1 MRKKTVLKTIIAVI
15 VAVVIFAGGF
25 LVGFN
30 FISLKSGFFQSG
42 LNKSTETN
50 ALETSDVSGD
60 ILSIKSIEDTINLIL
75 LNSINIKT
83 KDELIRAAV
92 QGIIDSLGDKYAD
105 YFPRDEYNRILDSYS
120 GTMSGIGIV
129 VTANDKEQVVVVK
142 TIADSPAFKK
152 GVKEGDIIIAVEG
165 KDVKGMTLD
174 TTISLIRGEEGTDV
188 NITVFRPSDNNNL
201 DFKITRGR
209 FYVPNYYTEVLE
221 GNIAYIQYVDF
232 QENGANQMN
241 EELKKLLDEGTKGII
256 LDLRN
261 NLGGTLLDAVEL
273 CDLFLDKGVIAT
285 VKGRSNN
292 KESFEE
298 FSAKNGGYTE
308 MPMIV
313 IINGYSA
320 SASELAAGALK
331 DNNRAV
337 LIGEKSFGKGTVQV
351 LERLSDGSG
360 IKFTTAKYY
369 LPSGVTIDGVGVQ
382 PDILVPLTP
391 EDKEDLQLNRAIEE
405 IKKMI
410 EKGTSTSTN

>member
-1 MRKKTVLKTIIAVI
+1 MRKKSVLRIIIAVV
-15 VAVVIFAGGF
+15 VALVILAGVF
-25 LVGFN
+25 LLGFN
-30 FISLKSGFFQSG
+30 FISLKAGIFQSG
-42 LNKSTETN
+42 LGKSAETN
-50 ALETSDVSGD
+50 TGETSDFSGD
-60 ILSIKSIEDTINLIL
+60 ILSIKSIEDTINLVL
-75 LNSINIKT
+75 SNAINIKT
-83 KDELIRAAV
+83 KDELINAAV
-92 QGIIDSLGDKYAD
+92 RGIIDSLGDKYAD
-105 YFPRDEYNRILDSYS
+105 YFPRDEYNLILDSYS

-129 VTANDKEQVVVVK
+129 VTADDKGQVIVVK
-142 TIADSPAFKK
+142 PIVDSPAFKK

-165 KDVKGMTLD
+165 KDVKGMALD
-174 TTISLIRGEEGTDV
+174 KVVSLIKGKEGTDV

-201 DFKITRGR
+201 DFKITRER
-209 FYVPNYYTEVLE
+209 FYVPNYYMEVLE
-221 GNIAYIQYVDF
+221 DSIAYVQYIDF
-232 QENGANQMN
+232 QENGAKQMN
-241 EELKKLLDEGTKGII
+241 EELKKIIDGGAKGII

-261 NLGGTLLDAVEL
+261 NLGGTLLDAVDL
-273 CDLFLDKGVIAT
+273 CDLFLDSGVIVT

-298 FSAKNGGYTE
+298 FSAKDGSYTE
-308 MPMIV
+308 IPMIV
-313 IINGYSA
+313 LINGYSA

-331 DNNRAV
+331 DNNRAILV
-337 LIGEKSFGKGTVQV
+337 GEKSFGKGTVQV

-410 EKGTSTSTN
+410 EKNALKN

>member
-1 MRKKTVLKTIIAVI
+1 MRKKSVLRIIIAVV
-15 VAVVIFAGGF
+15 VAVVILAGGF
-25 LVGFN
+25 LLGFS
-30 FISLKSGFFQSG
+30 FISLKAGIFQSG
-42 LNKSTETN
+42 LNKSAETN
-50 ALETSDVSGD
+50 ASEPSTVSGD

-75 LNSINIKT
+75 SNAINIKT
-83 KDELIRAAV
+83 KDELINAAV
-92 QGIIDSLGDKYAD
+92 RGVVDSLGDKYAD

-129 VTANDKEQVVVVK
+129 VTADDKGQVVIVK
-142 TIADSPAFKK
+142 PIADSPAFKK

-165 KDVKGMTLD
+165 KDIKGMTLE
-174 TTISLIRGEEGTDV
+174 TVLSSIRGKEGTDV
-188 NITVFRPSDNNNL
+188 NITVFRPSANNNL
-201 DFKITRGR
+201 DFKITRER
-209 FYVPNYYTEVLE
+209 FYVPNYYAEVLE
-221 GNIAYIQYVDF
+221 GSIAYVQYIDF
-232 QENGANQMN
+232 QENGAKQM
-241 EELKKLLDEGTKGII
+241 EKELKKIIDGGAKGII

-261 NLGGTLLDAVEL
+261 NLGGTVIDAVDL
-273 CDLFLDKGVIAT
+273 CDLFLDSGVIVT

-298 FSAKNGGYTE
+298 FLAKDGGYTE
-308 MPMIV
+308 IPMIV
-313 IINGYSA
+313 LINGYSA
-320 SASELAAGALK
+320 SASELTAGALK

-337 LIGEKSFGKGTVQV
+337 LVGEKSFGKGTVQV

-391 EDKEDLQLNRAIEE
+391 EDKEDLQLNKAIEE

-410 EKGTSTSTN
+410 EKDALKN

>member
-1 MRKKTVLKTIIAVI
+1 MRKKSVLRIIIALV

-25 LVGFN
+25 LLGFN
-30 FISLKSGFFQSG
+30 FISLKAGIFQSG
-42 LNKSTETN
+42 LNKSAETN
-50 ALETSDVSGD
+50 ASETSTVSGD
-60 ILSIKSIEDTINLIL
+60 ILSIKSIEDTINLVL
-75 LNSINIKT
+75 SNAINIKT
-83 KDELIRAAV
+83 KDELISAAV
-92 QGIIDSLGDKYAD
+92 RGVIDSLGDKYAD

-120 GTMSGIGIV
+120 GTMSGIGVV
-129 VTANDKEQVVVVK
+129 VTTDDKGQVIVVK

-165 KDVKGMTLD
+165 KDVKGMALD
-174 TTISLIRGEEGTDV
+174 TVVSLIKGKEGTDV

-201 DFKITRGR
+201 DFKITRER

-221 GNIAYIQYVDF
+221 GSIAYIQYIDF
-232 QENGANQMN
+232 QESGTKQMDK
-241 EELKKLLDEGTKGII
+241 ELKKIIDDGAKGII

-261 NLGGTLLDAVEL
+261 NLGGTLIDAVDL
-273 CDLFLDKGVIAT
+273 CDLFLDKGVIVT

-298 FSAKNGGYTE
+298 FSAKDGGYTE
-308 MPMIV
+308 IPMIV
-313 IINGYSA
+313 LINGYSA

-331 DNNRAV
+331 DDNRAV
-337 LIGEKSFGKGTVQV
+337 LVGEKSFGKGTVQI

-410 EKGTSTSTN
+410 EKGILKN

>member
-1 MRKKTVLKTIIAVI
+1 MRKKSVLKIIIAVV
-15 VAVVIFAGGF
+15 VAVAILAGGF
-25 LVGFN
+25 LLGFN
-30 FISLKSGFFQSG
+30 FISLKVGIFQSG
-42 LNKSTETN
+42 LNKSAETN
-50 ALETSDVSGD
+50 ASETSDVSGD
-60 ILSIKSIEDTINLIL
+60 ILSIKSIEDTINFVLS
-75 LNSINIKT
+75 NAINIKT
-83 KDELIRAAV
+83 KDELINAAV
-92 QGIIDSLGDKYAD
+92 RGVIDSLGDKYAD

-129 VTANDKEQVVVVK
+129 VTTDDEGQVVIVK
-142 TIADSPAFKK
+142 PIADAPAFKK
-152 GVKEGDIIIAVEG
+152 GVKEGDIIVAVEG
-165 KDVKGMTLD
+165 KDIKDMTLD
-174 TTISLIRGEEGTDV
+174 TVISLIKGKEGTDV

-201 DFKITRGR
+201 DFRITRER

-221 GNIAYIQYVDF
+221 GSIAYIQYIDF
-232 QENGANQMN
+232 QENGAKQMDK
-241 EELKKLLDEGTKGII
+241 ELKKMVDGGAKGII

-261 NLGGTLLDAVEL
+261 NLGGTLIDAVDL
-273 CDLFLDKGVIAT
+273 CDLFLNKGVIVT

-298 FSAKNGGYTE
+298 FSAKDGGYTE
-308 MPMIV
+308 IPMIV
-313 IINGYSA
+313 LINGYSA

-331 DNNRAV
+331 DNSRAV
-337 LIGEKSFGKGTVQV
+337 LVGEKSFGKGTVQI

-391 EDKEDLQLNRAIEE
+391 EDIEDLQLNRAIEE

-410 EKGTSTSTN
+410 EKDL